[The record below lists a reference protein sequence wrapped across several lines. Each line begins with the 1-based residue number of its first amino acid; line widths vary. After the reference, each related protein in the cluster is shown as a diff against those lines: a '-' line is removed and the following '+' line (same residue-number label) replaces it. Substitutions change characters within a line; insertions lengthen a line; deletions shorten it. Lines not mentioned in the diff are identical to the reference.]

1 MAEHVHWK
9 KLTNPDYI
17 GAYAFDKGEEKTA
30 TIRDVRREMVV
41 GADGKKEECTVMYFK
56 EADLKPLI
64 LNHTNAKTITKLY
77 GTGFID
83 EWVGKKVTMVVK
95 SVRAFGETVD
105 AVRIKN
111 EVPRAKPSG
120 PILCEDCGKAIKA
133 IGTYSAEDVARIN
146 KNRFGACI
154 CGECSK
160 KRSEAKSTAPER
172 KENGDAEPSA
182 TDATGTDDT
191 ARRLAE
197 AMGV

>member
-30 TIRDVRREMVV
+30 TVRDVRREIVV

-56 EADLKPLI
+56 ESDLKPLI

-83 EWVGKKVTMVVK
+83 EWVGKKITMVVK

-111 EVPRAKPSG
+111 EVPRAKSSG

-133 IGTYSAEDVARIN
+133 IGTYTAEDVARIN
-146 KNRFGACI
+146 KNRFGKCL

-160 KRSEAKSTAPER
+160 KRGEVKPDPVESNEKPDTEPAAI
-172 KENGDAEPSA
+172 DA
-182 TDATGTDDT
+182 DDT